1 MLAQIQERL
10 ARGVR
15 RAAYSTGA
23 GICFLVGA
31 AFLTA
36 AAWIYLART
45 TSPELAALIIGAVW
59 LGFGFILLGLGSAGR
74 APRHA
79 PPVADPHRPPEKE
92 APPSPPSGFGLA
104 QAFLFG
110 LEAGRG
116 TARKK

>member
-10 ARGVR
+10 AQGVR

-23 GICFLVGA
+23 GLCFLVGA

-36 AAWIYLART
+36 AAWIYLAET
-45 TSPELAALIIGAVW
+45 TSPELAALIIGAAWV
-59 LGFGFILLGLGSAGR
+59 GFGFILLGLGSGGR
-74 APRHA
+74 TPRRHA
-79 PPVADPHRPPEKE
+79 APPDPAAPPETHSV
-92 APPSPPSGFGLA
+92 PPPSGFGLA

-116 TARKK
+116 SARKR